1 MSKFDFN
8 SIFRNKTL
16 LDKLFLIT
24 IVFVIGRILYISAL
38 KYRSE
43 MTEFDFFSQDDTTP
57 EYTPEEIAKHTLL
70 SAIIKYGAI
79 VSPKLELPEV
89 QQQLEQDSKLKIHH
103 KKLMDSLEIFK
114 ESKNTIATDADKL
127 FLLKNILQTS
137 MIYLSEEI

>member
-8 SIFRNKTL
+8 SIFHNKTL

-24 IVFVIGRILYISAL
+24 IIFVIGRILYISAL

-57 EYTPEEIAKHTLL
+57 EYTAEEIAKHTLL
-70 SAIIKYGAI
+70 SAIIKYGSI

-127 FLLKNILQTS
+127 FLLKNILETS

>member
-24 IVFVIGRILYISAL
+24 IIFVIGRILYISAL

-57 EYTPEEIAKHTLL
+57 EYTAEEIAQHTLL
-70 SAIIKYGAI
+70 SAIIKYGSI

-89 QQQLEQDSKLKIHH
+89 QNELENDSKLKIHH

-127 FLLKNILQTS
+127 FLLKNILETS